1 MYNLINIFKSHFT
14 ICMIR
19 VSNIVQSA
27 IYHLEHSLAEL
38 VVWAFSIGVCM
49 YVYNLFYTLFE
60 LRIIYI

>member
-1 MYNLINIFKSHFT
+1 MHDTCLEYST
-14 ICMIR
+14 
-19 VSNIVQSA
+19 VP

-60 LRIIYI
+60 LRIIYIWMYYFD